1 MFRKIITPS
10 QRNLSFN
17 IPLEYLNRR
26 VEILILP
33 LEEQNT
39 EEITFW
45 SDEELV
51 NFPNQLTVELDNEDY
66 SKW

>member
-51 NFPNQLTVELDNEDY
+51 NFPNLLTVELDNEDY